1 MKNGGIAMAVIR
13 NVRDGTVGWNEED
26 RLALANILIKAG
38 YTVRIDHRLVP
49 GEVKKKEYV
58 VIYEESEKRT
68 E

>member
-1 MKNGGIAMAVIR
+1 MAIIR
-13 NVRDGTVGWNEED
+13 NVRGGTVGWNEED

-38 YTVRIDHRLVP
+38 YTVRIEHRLVQ

-58 VIYEESEKRT
+58 VIYEEPEKRT